1 MRLLVADVAS
11 GGRGGPPVRPVLR
24 RLSVTRLGRGMGAEG
39 RLTDAAAGRT
49 AAAVR
54 EYAALARASGAEPV
68 VVGTYALREAR
79 NPGILLE
86 RLDVPVRVLDG
97 AAEAALGFRGAVAGA
112 GDLPPDARVLVLDVG
127 GGSVELVWGRDGTVE
142 GGRSLRLGCA
152 VLTERFL
159 HGDPPA
165 AGEVR
170 ALRAYAQGALAP
182 VLDGVRDRVVAPD
195 VIAQGRPRVPPFDL
209 ATSGRTTFAIGVGG
223 TVTSLAAMAQRLDAY
238 DPERVHGFRLT
249 REVVERSAAALVER
263 SVAERRTMPGL
274 HAERADVIAAG
285 ALVVALVL
293 AGSGC
298 PAIVASEADLLWAL
312 VAEAG

>member
-11 GGRGGPPVRPVLR
+11 GGRGRPPVRPVLR
-24 RLSVTRLGRGMGAEG
+24 RLSVTRLGRGMDAEG
-39 RLTDAAAGRT
+39 RLADDAAGRT

-97 AAEAALGFRGAVAGA
+97 EAEAALGFRGAVAGA

-142 GGRSLRLGCA
+142 DGRSLRLGCA
-152 VLTERFL
+152 VLTEWFL

-170 ALRAYAQGALAP
+170 ALRAYAQAALAP
-182 VLDGVRDRVVAPD
+182 VLDGVR
-195 VIAQGRPRVPPFDL
+195 
-209 ATSGRTTFAIGVGG
+209 GRTASAIGVGG
-223 TVTSLAAMAQRLDAY
+223 TVTSLAAMAQRLDPY
-238 DPERVHGFRLT
+238 DPERVHGFRLA
-249 REVVERSAAALVER
+249 REVVERLAAALVER

-298 PAIVASEADLLWAL
+298 PAIAASEADLLWAL
-312 VAEAG
+312 VAETG